1 MLNGEVLILGGSGT
15 LGRAIIKRAYDEKW
29 DCRITI
35 FSTDPMK
42 HHAIRSEYPDV
53 RSVIG
58 DIRDFTTLY
67 NAMSGKDIVLHLAAQ
82 KHIPDGE
89 YNSIDTYSVNVTGS
103 LNVAQAAMQLNTPHV
118 LAISTDK
125 AAHPCNAYGASKYM
139 MEKIWQEYS
148 RLGLPT
154 KYHLLRYGNVV
165 ESTGSV
171 IEAWRNAFGKGQTI
185 RVTDPKMTRF
195 FLSPSQ
201 AVDLVILALKVESG
215 TILIPKLPAL
225 SIGKLAH
232 YTLDGDDPNTEIKW
246 ERVPYRPGEKAHEEL
261 LTIEETKYAVESN
274 DFYFLRPNTTEA
286 VTEEVKPFS
295 SDIARELTQDELK
308 ALLND

>member
-1 MLNGEVLILGGSGT
+1 MLTGEVLCVGGSGT
-15 LGRAIIKRAYDEKW
+15 LGRAIIRRSYDEKW

-58 DIRDFTTLY
+58 DVRDFTTLY

-125 AAHPCNAYGASKYM
+125 ACHPANAYGCSKLA

-148 RLGLPT
+148 RLGLRT
-154 KYHLLRYGNVV
+154 KYHLLRYGNVL

-171 IEAWRNAFGKGQTI
+171 IEMWQNAIQRGETI
-185 RVTDPKMTRF
+185 KLVDPDMTRF

-201 AVDLVILALKVESG
+201 AVDLVILAMKIESG
-215 TILIPKLPAL
+215 TILIPKLPSL
-225 SIGKLAH
+225 SIGKLAE
-232 YTLDGDDPNTEIKW
+232 YTLG
-246 ERVPYRPGEKAHEEL
+246 ERKAWARVSYRPGEKAHEEL

-286 VTEEVKPFS
+286 VTKEVKPFS
-295 SDIARELTQDELK
+295 SDVAKELTEQELK
-308 ALLND
+308 ELLDG